1 MTLQPNMKY
10 FIDKI
15 CNNDFEE
22 QLNEIM
28 EKEKIYQDCKITL
41 SKMAMKLEIEPHHLS
56 AYLNKKRKQNF
67 NTYIN
72 HYRIQE
78 ARHLLKNELDI
89 SITTIAYEVGFS
101 SISQFYRAFKKFVG
115 QQPTK
120 YRYSS
125 RERAEGD

>member
-1 MTLQPNMKY
+1 MEYIIKNIY
-10 FIDKI
+10 
-15 CNNDFEE
+15 NNRFEE
-22 QLNEIM
+22 QLNQIM
-28 EKEKIYQDCKITL
+28 EKEKIYRNCEITL

-56 AYLNKKRKQNF
+56 AYLNKKLKQNF

-72 HYRIQE
+72 SYRIQE
-78 ARHLLKNELDI
+78 AIYLLKNEVEI

-115 QQPTK
+115 QRPTA

-125 RERAEGD
+125 IDRAAGD